1 MLLPA
6 LRYAALRY
14 GQRHMPEFLHYS
26 PHTGISYYT
35 DHDELTGKTYLHSQ
49 QDVTALVE
57 RNKKLAN
64 EGVTDHGIKRDL
76 WLWASLPST
85 VIVDL
90 MRHDRDDF
98 RAQMG
103 QQNLG
108 FEEAQLRTLLEDAGF
123 EGVLCQPLPSEAAA
137 KSPALLLA
145 AARRNPNTNII

>member
-90 MRHDRDDF
+90 MRRG
-98 RAQMG
+98 M
-103 QQNLG
+103 NLYSG
-108 FEEAQLRTLLEDAGF
+108 DED
-123 EGVLCQPLPSEAAA
+123 VHRRIRQIVNSEYPYL
-137 KSPALLLA
+137 K
-145 AARRNPNTNII
+145 TTWKKHV